1 MKNKPQFQLHRRQY
15 KRSNLPLNT
24 VCLDKMF
31 RWKTGGL
38 IDLTVTPKV
47 QGGSDSDRVTFAV
60 NDSDIC
66 S

>member
-1 MKNKPQFQLHRRQY
+1 
-15 KRSNLPLNT
+15 
-24 VCLDKMF
+24 
-31 RWKTGGL
+31 L